1 MRDWSFY
8 LVNFCLPPTV
18 WAHFFPAQSH
28 LLQPA
33 EVVLFFFLGFCSW
46 EVSIGWLS
54 DCELDFAASEGAGAV
69 REVLLGFSQS
79 SGGSREGTESSPCC
93 LCCLTGH
100 HWAVQHCHLVT
111 AVQDPPLLI
120 CSETNAFLCPGC
132 SLTLLQLYPIK
143 LCRHLSNLLA
153 FTHSSCIFHFCFWT
167 CISAHKILTQT
178 ELCLSCSLRSGV
190 ILILSLWQVQEV
202 SVKEQNS
209 LSDSLVS

>member
-18 WAHFFPAQSH
+18 WAQYFFPARWH

-46 EVSIGWLS
+46 EVSTGWLS
-54 DCELDFAASEGAGAV
+54 DCEVDFAASDGAGV
-69 REVLLGFSQS
+69 VKEVLLGFSQS
-79 SGGSREGTESSPCC
+79 SGVSREGTESSPCC
-93 LCCLTGH
+93 LCCLTGL
-100 HWAVQHCHLVT
+100 CSTVT
-111 AVQDPPLLI
+111 LSQLDRIHSLLI

-143 LCRHLSNLLA
+143 LCRHLSNLFA
-153 FTHSSCIFHFCFWT
+153 FTHSSYIFHFCFWT
-167 CISAHKILTQT
+167 CISAHKILNQT

-190 ILILSLWQVQEV
+190 ILILSLWRVQEV

-209 LSDSLVS
+209 LSDSLAS